1 MFQSPGGWF
10 IWLNLGRSL
19 KATCAGVDRVQSLR
33 LPCGM
38 NGWRVQWLSK
48 LWDAS
53 SSTSIPLPTT
63 EEARAGGGTRAM
75 SVALMLSELG
85 IRAGLALPS
94 SLGPTSPPQ
103 TCQASEK
110 GVGQSCRL
118 EKTSASSLTRG
129 SPVQSTQDSRWAVTG
144 GRQCPAVK
152 RNPLV
157 DSLYSR

>member
-1 MFQSPGGWF
+1 M
-10 IWLNLGRSL
+10 
-19 KATCAGVDRVQSLR
+19 DRVQSLR

-38 NGWRVQWLSK
+38 NGWRVQWLSE

-152 RNPLV
+152 RNSLV